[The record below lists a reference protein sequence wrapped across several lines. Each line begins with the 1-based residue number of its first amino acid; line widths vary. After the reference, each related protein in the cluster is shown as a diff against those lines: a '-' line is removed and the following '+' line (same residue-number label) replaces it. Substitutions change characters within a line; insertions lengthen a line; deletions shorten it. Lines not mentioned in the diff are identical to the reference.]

1 MPPDLRADRRGG
13 GRLKVHEFF
22 LLPALDKLAER
33 HHDARPVVWVVDLRQ
48 APIEFPPSE
57 FPSWKIAQRAEHLSL
72 SHSARAA
79 SFDHVFPPSADP
91 ESFFS
96 SSLEIQLSPLIATTR
111 QVVSSLLVNSLS
123 LRG

>member
-1 MPPDLRADRRGG
+1 MPPYLRADRRGG

-22 LLPALDKLAER
+22 LLPSLDELAER
-33 HHDARPVVWVVDLRQ
+33 HHDAGPIVWVVDLRQ
-48 APIEFPPSE
+48 PSIEFPPSE
-57 FPSWKIAQRAEHLSL
+57 LPCRKIAQRAEHLGL

-96 SSLEIQLSPLIATTR
+96 SLLEI
-111 QVVSSLLVNSLS
+111 
-123 LRG
+123 